1 MDAWQR
7 NMRMIHQISEF
18 VDFDSA
24 QSDSVADFIALIQA
38 TREGLTQIDDDFDIP
53 DSQINTLF
61 LTKLKARPEW
71 DGWATAMLRDN
82 RINAPNPEHR
92 MTFQELAELAID
104 HEKALRGGA
113 GGRHE
118 TRKVLPAEPL
128 AGPPPPLSNIPTV
141 PEEDVTQD
149 DINAFVVQQM
159 SRDDGYPRRR
169 HTVRGHR
176 KRPSQEEI
184 NDYVIHQMRRNNEPQ
199 KPRNRSQSQ
208 PEPRAQQN
216 HSSSKPAGTRCTFC
230 GDPHHQTN
238 HCWRR
243 WRVAV
248 EAPSGNFMPK
258 RIEYRTEI
266 PGHPPMYRTGFTL
279 Y

>member
-24 QSDSVADFIALIQA
+24 ESDLVADFISLIQA
-38 TREGLTQIDDDFDIP
+38 MREGLTQIDDDFNIP

-61 LTKLKARPEW
+61 LTKLKARSEW
-71 DGWATAMLRDN
+71 DEWATTMLRDN

-92 MTFQELAELAID
+92 MTFQELSELAID
-104 HEKALRGGA
+104 HERVLRGGK
-113 GGRHE
+113 GRYE
-118 TRKVLPAEPL
+118 TRKVLPDEPL
-128 AGPPPPLSNIPTV
+128 SIGPPPSNIPTV
-141 PEEDVTQD
+141 PEDVTQD

-159 SRDDGYPRRR
+159 SQEDGYPRRR
-169 HTVRGHR
+169 HTVRGHN
-176 KRPSQEEI
+176 KNPSQEEI

-208 PEPRAQQN
+208 PEPRSQN
-216 HSSSKPAGTRCTFC
+216 HLKKSAGPRCTFC

-248 EAPSGNFMPK
+248 EAPPGDFVPK

-266 PGHPPMYRTGFTL
+266 PGQPPMYRTGFTL